1 MLKTEMLQS
10 LVIDVERGVYQLNG
24 VNIGDNTSELHLDF
38 ENGEWSL
45 QVTQDQT
52 YGTRSG
58 TACRC
63 L

>member
-1 MLKTEMLQS
+1 MKKEVLQS

-52 YGTRSG
+52 YETHNVK
-58 TACRC
+58 
-63 L
+63 

>member
-1 MLKTEMLQS
+1 MKKEVLQS

-24 VNIGDNTSELHLDF
+24 VNIDDNTSELHLDF

-52 YGTRSG
+52 YETHNVK
-58 TACRC
+58 
-63 L
+63 

>member
-1 MLKTEMLQS
+1 MKKEVLQS

-24 VNIGDNTSELHLDF
+24 VNIDDNTSELHLDF
-38 ENGEWSL
+38 ENREWSL

-58 TACRC
+58 K
-63 L
+63 

>member
-1 MLKTEMLQS
+1 MKKEVLQS

-58 TACRC
+58 K
-63 L
+63 

>member
-1 MLKTEMLQS
+1 MKKEVLQS

-45 QVTQDQT
+45 RVTQDQT
-52 YGTRSG
+52 YETRNVK
-58 TACRC
+58 
-63 L
+63 